1 MKYFILFIFILSIS
15 FSAEID
21 IKLFDNN
28 QNKSYFAEIEQQ
40 ILEAQKSKSK
50 NIEII
55 NAEKAHLKRLEEASS
70 QKMSFDE
77 FDLNLLSHENNL
89 ADSILKAL
97 FYVSEIEVKI
107 KKQNDILRDI
117 QNKLSVLKKRIENI
131 VENDKEFLLS
141 YQLQY
146 AYYRVQKSHIETRLG
161 LFSFNKKKVVNSIS
175 DSLKNKIDFSL
186 DKVDNE
192 ITKIDENS
200 KKLIQQKTGYEIELE
215 KEIINENDKNKET
228 LEKEIKKLEKLL
240 QDGFFQKIDLL
251 NKKILNTLIDKNGKE
266 YLKLYERV
274 NTILLNLNGELAEI
288 YSEQNILIREIA
300 KKILGN
306 TKIFINTSLFES
318 KSYIEQF
325 KKYFSSTLFVFNEQA
340 ITLLSILKALFLI
353 TAGFLFGVFYK
364 RWIYKISSKWPNMSQ
379 MSLKLTANVGYY
391 LIVFITIMIAM
402 SSLGIDMS
410 SISLIAGALSIG
422 IGFGL
427 QTVVSNF
434 IAGIILMFERTIR
447 IGDIIEISDVLK
459 GTVADIR
466 IRSTTI
472 KTFDNIDIVI
482 PNSSFI
488 QNNVI
493 NWTLDDATRRIH
505 ISFGVA
511 YGTKIEKVKEVI
523 LSELKNSDL
532 TFLRNVKDKEPE
544 IRLENMNTSSVDF
557 ELLVWVKANDKFKP
571 NSLKS
576 DFMILIYNALY
587 KHNIEIPFPQLDL
600 HVKKDLKKE
609 NDSGRDTSTIL

>member
-1 MKYFILFIFILSIS
+1 MKYLILFIFIFNLSYCVD
-15 FSAEID
+15 ID
-21 IKLFDNN
+21 VKLFENTQD
-28 QNKSYFAEIEQQ
+28 QSYLNEIEKQ
-40 ILEAQKSKSK
+40 ILETEKNKTKS
-50 NIEII
+50 NEII
-55 NAEKAHLKRLEEASS
+55 NAEKAHLKRLKEASS
-70 QKMSFDE
+70 QKILLDE
-77 FDLNLLSHENNL
+77 FNLDLLSQKKDL
-89 ADSILKAL
+89 GDSILKAL
-97 FYVSEIEVKI
+97 FYVSEIEVKT
-107 KKQNDILRDI
+107 KKQDELSKDI

-131 VENDKEFLLS
+131 VEKDKEFVLS

-146 AYYRVQKSHIETRLG
+146 AYYRLQKSYIETRLD
-161 LFSFNKKKVVNSIS
+161 LFVSNRNKVINAILS
-175 DSLKNKIDFSL
+175 SLNNKIDFSL
-186 DKVDNE
+186 DTIEDQLV
-192 ITKIDENS
+192 KIEDSS

-215 KEIINENDKNKET
+215 KEIINENNKNKEI
-228 LEKEIKKLEKLL
+228 LEKEINKLDKLL
-240 QDGFFQKIDLL
+240 ENDSFLKIDLL
-251 NKKILNTLIDKNGKE
+251 NKRILNSLVEKDGKE
-266 YLKLYERV
+266 YLKLYENI
-274 NTILLNLNGELAEI
+274 NTILSNMTGELVET
-288 YSEQNILIREIA
+288 YLEQNNLIRDIA

-318 KSYIEQF
+318 KSYIDQF
-325 KKYFSSTLFVFNEQA
+325 KKYFTSTLFVFNEQA

-353 TAGFLFGVFYK
+353 TAGFLFGLFYK
-364 RWIYKISSKWPNMSQ
+364 RWIYKLSSKWPNMSQ

-391 LIVFITIMIAM
+391 LIVFITIMISM

-493 NWTLDDATRRIH
+493 NWTLDDATRRMH
-505 ISFGVA
+505 IPFGVA

-523 LSELKNSDL
+523 LSELNNSTL
-532 TFLRNVKDKEPE
+532 VFVKNVKDKEPD
-544 IRLENMNTSSVDF
+544 IRLENMNSSSVDF

-576 DFMILIYNALY
+576 DFMTLIYNSLY
-587 KHNIEIPFPQLDL
+587 KHDIEIPFPQLDL
-600 HVKKDLKKE
+600 HLKKGLE
-609 NDSGRDTSTIL
+609 KELDSLK

>member
-1 MKYFILFIFILSIS
+1 MKYLILFIFIFNLSYCVD
-15 FSAEID
+15 ID
-21 IKLFDNN
+21 VKLFENTQDQTYLN
-28 QNKSYFAEIEQQ
+28 EIEKQ
-40 ILEAQKSKSK
+40 ILETEKNKTKS
-50 NIEII
+50 NEII
-55 NAEKAHLKRLEEASS
+55 NAEKAHLKRLKEASS
-70 QKMSFDE
+70 QKILLDE
-77 FDLNLLSHENNL
+77 FNLDLLSQKKDL
-89 ADSILKAL
+89 GDSILKAL
-97 FYVSEIEVKI
+97 FYVSEIEVKT
-107 KKQNDILRDI
+107 KKQDELSKDI

-131 VENDKEFLLS
+131 VEKDKEFLLS

-146 AYYRVQKSHIETRLG
+146 AYYRLQKSYIETRLD
-161 LFSFNKKKVVNSIS
+161 LFVSNRNKVINGILS
-175 DSLKNKIDFSL
+175 SLNNKIDFSL
-186 DKVDNE
+186 DTIEDQLV
-192 ITKIDENS
+192 KIEDSS

-215 KEIINENDKNKET
+215 KEIINENNKNKEI
-228 LEKEIKKLEKLL
+228 LEKEINKLDKLL
-240 QDGFFQKIDLL
+240 ENDSFLKIDLL
-251 NKKILNTLIDKNGKE
+251 NKRILNSLVEKDGKE
-266 YLKLYERV
+266 YLKLYENI
-274 NTILLNLNGELAEI
+274 NTILSNMTGELVET
-288 YSEQNILIREIA
+288 YLEQNNLIRDIA

-318 KSYIEQF
+318 KSYIDQF
-325 KKYFSSTLFVFNEQA
+325 KKYFTSTLFVFNEQA

-353 TAGFLFGVFYK
+353 TAGFLFGLFYK
-364 RWIYKISSKWPNMSQ
+364 RWIYKLSSKWPNMSQ

-391 LIVFITIMIAM
+391 LIVFITIMISM

-493 NWTLDDATRRIH
+493 NWTLDDATRRMH
-505 ISFGVA
+505 IPFGVA

-523 LSELKNSDL
+523 LSELKNSTL
-532 TFLRNVKDKEPE
+532 VFVKNVKDKEPD
-544 IRLENMNTSSVDF
+544 IRLENMNSSSVDF

-576 DFMILIYNALY
+576 DFMTLIYNSLY
-587 KHNIEIPFPQLDL
+587 KHDIEIPFPQLDL
-600 HVKKDLKKE
+600 HLKKGLE
-609 NDSGRDTSTIL
+609 KELDSLK